1 MKKFLTLLAII
12 AALVLAL
19 SACGGNTPTEHTH
32 NFTEWELIL
41 RPTCTENGEKER
53 YCACGE
59 KQIAS
64 VLSLGHTEVVDKA
77 VEPTCT
83 ATGLTE
89 GKHCSV
95 CNEVVVAQETVA
107 ALGHTE
113 VIDAAIAATC
123 TATGFTE
130 GKHCSVCD
138 EVLVAQTVV
147 AANGHNYS
155 NGVCSGCGDKYYS
168 VGLKFTSNGDGTW
181 YVSEIGD
188 CTDTDIVIPSTL
200 PNGDS
205 VTSIGERAFWFCDSP
220 TSVVIPDSVTSIG
233 HSAFRSCSSL
243 TSVVI
248 PDSVTSIGDSA
259 FDGCSSLT
267 SVVIPDS
274 VTSIGDYAFYGCFSL
289 TSVIIGD
296 SVTSIGDYAF
306 GGCYNL
312 TSVVIPNSVTSI
324 GDYAFSSCESLTDV
338 YYTGSEAEWNGIC
351 IDNGNENLINTT
363 IHYNYEG

>member
-1 MKKFLTLLAII
+1 M
-12 AALVLAL
+12 
-19 SACGGNTPTEHTH
+19 
-32 NFTEWELIL
+32 
-41 RPTCTENGEKER
+41 
-53 YCACGE
+53 
-59 KQIAS
+59 
-64 VLSLGHTEVVDKA
+64 
-77 VEPTCT
+77 
-83 ATGLTE
+83 
-89 GKHCSV
+89 
-95 CNEVVVAQETVA
+95 QETVA

-155 NGVCSGCGDKYYS
+155 NGVCSGCGDKYS

-205 VTSIGERAFWFCDSP
+205 VTSIGERAFWFCDFL

-233 HSAFRSCSSL
+233 HSAFRGCSRLTSVVIPDRVTSIGDYAFDDCESL

-248 PDSVTSIGDSA
+248 PDSVTSIGER
-259 FDGCSSLT
+259 
-267 SVVIPDS
+267 
-274 VTSIGDYAFYGCFSL
+274 AFYVCFSL

-296 SVTSIGDYAF
+296 SATSIGDYAF
-306 GGCYNL
+306 GGCSNL

-324 GDYAFSSCESLTDV
+324 GDYAFSSCESLNDV
-338 YYTGSEAEWNGIC
+338 YYTGSEAEWNGIY